1 MKLRST
7 FKLAKNY
14 SGEKK
19 KKTKMQVQVS
29 AGSKGM

>member
-14 SGEKK
+14 SIEK
-19 KKTKMQVQVS
+19 KKTKMQVQVY
-29 AGSKGM
+29 AGNKGI